1 VTQGFILLAA
11 RGYRTNIR
19 LMTFDSNKYKIPCR
33 VGSRGVCR
41 TISRAGDKTAS
52 SALLI
57 Q

>member
-1 VTQGFILLAA
+1 MTQGFILLAA